1 MDSARVL
8 VTGGAGF
15 IGSSLVEQLLQ
26 NKNRVV
32 VIDDLSRGKL
42 GNLSDVSKH
51 SVEKGDLR
59 ILVGDCCDPEIL
71 EQAFCEFDGFDSIHH
86 LAAINGTKWFNEIP
100 TEIIDLSIDSTRIM
114 IDFARLCDS
123 KFVFYSS
130 PEAYGEN
137 PNQPLGVE
145 SSSVFSNP
153 QTHQRHSYGASKY
166 LCEILVQSACK
177 SGLRAAIVRP
187 FNVYGE
193 RLPGGEYGQVVS
205 IFLHCIKNNEDLK
218 VHGNGMQSRSFTYID
233 DIVSGLMD
241 IENAEPAIGF
251 AKAYN
256 LGSSKEISIL
266 ELARLCIDVTG
277 SAKSTEIIHCEGY
290 DGDSQARLAELGD
303 FEKEIDWSAETTL
316 RDGLAKVWAFLIS
329 N

>member
-1 MDSARVL
+1 MSTETEVKPVKIL

-153 QTHQRHSYGASKY
+153 QTHQR
-166 LCEILVQSACK
+166 Q
-177 SGLRAAIVRP
+177 
-187 FNVYGE
+187 
-193 RLPGGEYGQVVS
+193 
-205 IFLHCIKNNEDLK
+205 
-218 VHGNGMQSRSFTYID
+218 
-233 DIVSGLMD
+233 
-241 IENAEPAIGF
+241 
-251 AKAYN
+251 
-256 LGSSKEISIL
+256 
-266 ELARLCIDVTG
+266 
-277 SAKSTEIIHCEGY
+277 
-290 DGDSQARLAELGD
+290 
-303 FEKEIDWSAETTL
+303 
-316 RDGLAKVWAFLIS
+316 
-329 N
+329 